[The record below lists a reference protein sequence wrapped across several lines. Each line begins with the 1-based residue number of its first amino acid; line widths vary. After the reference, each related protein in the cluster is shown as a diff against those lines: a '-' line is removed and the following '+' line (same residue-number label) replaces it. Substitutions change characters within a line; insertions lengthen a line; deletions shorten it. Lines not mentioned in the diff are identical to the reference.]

1 MAAPASLSVPFGAE
15 STTSPVAGLITLYV
29 CPEFEP
35 TGSPAMN
42 ILAMA
47 SPLFCVH
54 SHCSCGLGNSQTAT
68 VGFVAYFPSQTLST
82 CSIVHRMERESV
94 LLQIGRKVRA
104 RRTSMGWTLKEIA
117 ERSGISPRFL
127 CDLEAG
133 KGNISV
139 ARLAD
144 LAEALDVPIISLM
157 STDEEAKRVVALV
170 GLRGAGKSTVGKA
183 LAKHLG
189 VRFIELDALIE
200 SDTNLVLGELF
211 SLHGEAYYKRRAYDL
226 LVKLFMEN
234 EPMVVATGGSIVTD
248 PETWQ
253 LLKRRTHTV
262 WLKASPENHWKRVL
276 GQGDTRP
283 MANRTS
289 AMAELRSILSLR
301 SPLYAEATQ
310 MIDTN
315 SVRVTGAVRMIAE
328 ALTDRENGHRETQT
342 RAKRERD
349 SAKPQAISAASI
361 KRHKETRKSK

>member
-1 MAAPASLSVPFGAE
+1 MDRE
-15 STTSPVAGLITLYV
+15 S
-29 CPEFEP
+29 
-35 TGSPAMN
+35 
-42 ILAMA
+42 ILA
-47 SPLFCVH
+47 
-54 SHCSCGLGNSQTAT
+54 
-68 VGFVAYFPSQTLST
+68 
-82 CSIVHRMERESV
+82 
-94 LLQIGRKVRA
+94 QIGRRVRV
-104 RRTSMGWTLKEIA
+104 RRTSMGWTLREVA

-144 LAEALDVPIISLM
+144 VANALDVPIVSLM
-157 STDEEAKRVVALV
+157 SIEEEQKRVIALV
-170 GLRGAGKSTVGKA
+170 GLRGAGKSSVGKA
-183 LAKHLG
+183 LAKILG
-189 VRFIELDALIE
+189 ARFIELDALIE
-200 SDTNLVLGELF
+200 SDTNLSLGELF

-226 LVKLFMEN
+226 LMKLLMQN
-234 EPMVVATGGSIVTD
+234 EPMVVAIGGSIVTD

-301 SPLYAEATQ
+301 SPLYAEAGQ

-315 SVRVTGAVRMIAE
+315 SVGTTEAARMIA
-328 ALTDRENGHRETQT
+328 ASLRDRKTATKKQKETQ
-342 RAKRERD
+342 
-349 SAKPQAISAASI
+349 
-361 KRHKETRKSK
+361 KSK